1 MATPP
6 PHFAAGMPPI
16 PLTLCRMPVPL
27 SLTLYHFRMADRLD
41 ACEPVEQAV
50 VQQLFGQLAA
60 EPVFGWQRQH
70 NFCEARAEAASL
82 LLEAAGLPHAKCWV
96 FGAAFLHKGYVGGL
110 LHHWN
115 YHVAVAM
122 PVWQDGR
129 LQWLV
134 LDPSTA
140 SGPTSPEAWASAVTA
155 YPHSYHLLKQADYY
169 IFPAPGSKKPNWH
182 RRHHRN
188 FRWAMQGLA
197 GINGLTPTG
206 KAQLAFSRQKI
217 ARTTRQFRQ
226 LLHSMAAWKQQP
238 TGSDH

>member
-1 MATPP
+1 
-6 PHFAAGMPPI
+6 
-16 PLTLCRMPVPL
+16 MPVPL
-27 SLTLYHFRMADRLD
+27 SLTLYDFRLADKLDVPAPLD
-41 ACEPVEQAV
+41 AAA
-50 VQQLFGQLAA
+50 VQQVFHLLDSQPLFN
-60 EPVFGWQRQH
+60 WQRQH

-96 FGAAFLHKGYVGGL
+96 FGGAFLYKGYVGGL
-110 LHHWN
+110 KHHWN

-122 PVWQDGR
+122 PVQQDGG

-140 SGPTSPEAWASAVTA
+140 RGPLSPEAWASAVTE

-197 GINGLTPTG
+197 GINSLTPTG
-206 KAQLAFSRQKI
+206 RAQLVFGKQKI

-226 LLHSMAAWKQQP
+226 LVNSMAAWQ
-238 TGSDH
+238 